1 MLRYIGKRFI
11 QFFLIILIANSITFI
26 LPRMIPG
33 DPIREQLTAK
43 AAAAGTQQNID
54 INAWVE
60 TYNKRFGL
68 DQPLWKQY
76 INYWVDM
83 SRLDFGFS
91 LFSYPATVMSKI
103 TSALPWTIGFMS
115 LSILLSFLVGNAL
128 GALLA
133 WPNSPRFLQGMV
145 PPLMVISA
153 IPFYLFGM
161 ALIWIFAVQLRLLPI
176 GGGADPTL
184 IMRWDWTTALNILKH
199 AILPSMALM
208 ISGIGSWSLGM
219 RAVMVPILSEDYI
232 TFAQAKGLPDRD
244 IFFRYGV
251 RNALLPQVTGLAISF
266 GMILGSG
273 VLIESIFNYPGIG
286 SLIFAAIN
294 QKDYFMING
303 TVSIMV
309 FLVATALLIV
319 DLVYPLIDPRIR
331 YGK

>member
-1 MLRYIGKRFI
+1 MLRYIGKRFL
-11 QFFLIILIANSITFI
+11 QFLLIIFIANSITFI
-26 LPRMIPG
+26 LPRLIPG

-54 INAWVE
+54 INAWVQ
-60 TYNKRFGL
+60 TYNERFGL

-76 INYWVDM
+76 LNYWSDM
-83 SRLDFGFS
+83 SHLDFGFS

-115 LSILLSFLVGNAL
+115 VSILLSFLVGSAL

-133 WPNSPRFLQGMV
+133 WPNSPRFLQGLV

-184 IMRWDWTTALNILKH
+184 IMRWDWATALNILKH

-219 RAVMVPILSEDYI
+219 RAVMVPLLGENYI
-232 TFAQAKGLPDRD
+232 TFARAKGLPNRN
-244 IFFRYGV
+244 IFLRYGV
-251 RNALLPQVTGLAISF
+251 RNALLPQVTGLAIAF

-309 FLVATALLIV
+309 FLVASALLIV